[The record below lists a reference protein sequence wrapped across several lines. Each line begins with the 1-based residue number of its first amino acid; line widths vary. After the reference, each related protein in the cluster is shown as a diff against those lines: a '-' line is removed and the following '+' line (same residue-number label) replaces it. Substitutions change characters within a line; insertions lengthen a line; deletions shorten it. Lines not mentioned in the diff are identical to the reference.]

1 MIVNYYE
8 KGRKGNPVVI
18 FIHGSAS
25 DATVWLNELNLTA
38 AKGFHCIALDMRG
51 HGETRL
57 MDQPK
62 AQVKIDIDTH
72 INDLIETLEYL
83 EIFPQHKISIVTH
96 SFGGI
101 VAINFAEQYPQL
113 VDKLILICLPPK
125 LISPVKE
132 FLAVLIGSPLKII
145 QANLDLFHKTPLRAR
160 YKSSI
165 MTNADVLR
173 EIYKH
178 VKNWNG
184 LRKIPKL
191 NAEIFLAAAR
201 FDFVAPAHLIYRV
214 HELTPNSEFKLFKW
228 SGHALME
235 DQPEEFRE
243 WLLHCISDN
252 SNNAANDSHDQKQ
265 NHG

>member
-8 KGRKGNPVVI
+8 KGLKGNPVVV

-25 DATVWLNELNLTA
+25 DATVWLNELNLLA
-38 AKGFHCIALDMRG
+38 AKGYHCIALDLRG

-57 MDQPK
+57 MPQPK

-72 INDLIETLEYL
+72 INDLIETLEHL
-83 EIFPQHKISIVTH
+83 GIFPKEKITIVTH

-101 VAINFAEQYPQL
+101 VAINFAEQYPDL
-113 VDKLILICLPPK
+113 VAKLILICLPPK
-125 LISPVKE
+125 LISPVKD
-132 FLAVLIGSPLKII
+132 FLRILLGSPLKII
-145 QANLDLFHKTPLRAR
+145 QANLNLFQKTPLRAR

-173 EIYKH
+173 EIYQH

-191 NAEIFLAAAR
+191 QAKIFLAAAR
-201 FDFVAPAHLIYRV
+201 FDFVAPAYLIYKV
-214 HELTPNSEFKLFKW
+214 HELTSGSEFQLFKW

-235 DQPEEFRE
+235 DQPEEFRH
-243 WLLHCISDN
+243 WLLDCV
-252 SNNAANDSHDQKQ
+252 AA
-265 NHG
+265 